1 VQKKRKQDWKP
12 RLKQNVN
19 ALQKRND
26 VKLRKLKR
34 KDYVLRLRL
43 LRQKLRDYVRKRKKK
58 DYVLKLKLKL
68 SDFV

>member
-1 VQKKRKQDWKP
+1 VQKKRKQDWKL

-19 ALQKRND
+19 VLQKRND
-26 VKLRKLKR
+26 VKLRRLKR

-43 LRQKLRDYVRKRKKK
+43 LRQKLRDYVRKRKRKKK
-58 DYVLKLKLKL
+58 DYVLKLKL